1 MTLFIL
7 VAHVM
12 VHCEVRA
19 HVGPGAAGNL
29 PVESSCHPI
38 GLLMMAA
45 REEKVTW
52 ILVACFVTV
61 NSKGPGYDL
70 Y

>member
-1 MTLFIL
+1 MNLFIL
-7 VAHVM
+7 VAHAM

-19 HVGPGAAGNL
+19 HVGPEAAGNL

-38 GLLMMAA
+38 GQLMMAA
-45 REEKVTW
+45 GEENVTW
-52 ILVACFVTV
+52 LLVACFVTV
-61 NSKGPGYDL
+61 NSKGPGYNL